1 VEQAMQGDITVES
14 EVGKGSVFTF
24 TVRLPLYQPKTP
36 LALRRAHPTAEDDT
50 TAAAVYA
57 LCFLL
62 PNINQHHHRLTRSP
76 RSKDLLHGRKVLVVE
91 DNIINQKVAT
101 KMLTS
106 LGCSV
111 TVRTSRRHRIF
122 ALRSIFL
129 TFGHCVM

>member
-1 VEQAMQGDITVES
+1 MQGDITVES

-50 TAAAVYA
+50 TAAAMYA
-57 LCFLL
+57 LLSS
-62 PNINQHHHRLTRSP
+62 PEHQSAHHRLTRSS

-111 TVRTSRRHRIF
+111 TVRTSRRHHNF
-122 ALRSIFL
+122 ALFFPHVL
-129 TFGHCVM
+129 GTDCVWA